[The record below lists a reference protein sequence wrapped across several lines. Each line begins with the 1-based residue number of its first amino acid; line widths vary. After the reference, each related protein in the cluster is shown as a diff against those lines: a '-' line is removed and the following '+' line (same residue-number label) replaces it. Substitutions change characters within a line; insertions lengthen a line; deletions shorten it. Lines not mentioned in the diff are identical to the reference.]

1 MRLIDADLLKKN
13 CKCTGKFEDNFK
25 GVDLIEL
32 AKVIDAQPTAFSIEK
47 VVEQL
52 EKEREYS
59 HTDFEEYVQECSP
72 CLDSEYDDYF
82 HRGLE
87 RAVNIVKRG
96 GADE

>member
-52 EKEREYS
+52 EKEKEI
-59 HTDFEEYVQECSP
+59 HTEHYNISLYKDYPDVKRRYEQN
-72 CLDSEYDDYF
+72 CLVIDKTIE
-82 HRGLE
+82 
-87 RAVNIVKRG
+87 IVKRG
-96 GADE
+96 GVDD

>member
-52 EKEREYS
+52 EKEKEI
-59 HTDFEEYVQECSP
+59 HTEHYNISLYKDYLDVKRRYEQN
-72 CLDSEYDDYF
+72 CLVIDKTIE
-82 HRGLE
+82 
-87 RAVNIVKRG
+87 IVKRG
-96 GADE
+96 GVDDD